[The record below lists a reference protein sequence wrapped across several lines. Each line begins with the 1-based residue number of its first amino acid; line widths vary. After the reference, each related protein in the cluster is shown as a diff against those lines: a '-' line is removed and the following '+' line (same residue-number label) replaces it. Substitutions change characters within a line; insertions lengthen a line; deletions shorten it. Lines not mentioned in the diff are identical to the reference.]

1 MCTSTVIWGVGR
13 PVTWFRLGCSNDPA
27 LELEQE
33 GFILPQVINE
43 DFVESVERD
52 EIAARVPE
60 EVTTSRQEID
70 SCLGCG
76 KQSAMRSDGRQE
88 SSSQRYSSC

>member
-27 LELEQE
+27 LELERE
-33 GFILPQVINE
+33 GFILPQVINK

-52 EIAARVPE
+52 EIALRFQKKSPPVAKKS
-60 EVTTSRQEID
+60 T
-70 SCLGCG
+70 
-76 KQSAMRSDGRQE
+76 AA
-88 SSSQRYSSC
+88 

>member
-1 MCTSTVIWGVGR
+1 MCTSTVIWSVGR

-27 LELEQE
+27 LELERE

-43 DFVESVERD
+43 DFVKSVERD

-60 EVTTSRQEID
+60 EVTASRQEID
-70 SCLGCG
+70 SCLGYG
-76 KQSAMRSDGRQE
+76 K
-88 SSSQRYSSC
+88 